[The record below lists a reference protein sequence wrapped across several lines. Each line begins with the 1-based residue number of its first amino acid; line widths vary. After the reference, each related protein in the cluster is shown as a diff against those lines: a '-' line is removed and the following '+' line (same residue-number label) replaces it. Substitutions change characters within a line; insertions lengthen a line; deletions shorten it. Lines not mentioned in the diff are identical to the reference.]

1 MKYFIGTYSNG
12 YCGCDEEV
20 YIIADSEDQADR
32 FMAEGEI
39 NYGYEYA
46 YTTDY
51 EDDEDNAAY
60 WENVTYDLR
69 EATQEEIDEVD
80 ADCWCD
86 IRNI

>member
-12 YCGCDEEV
+12 YCGCDEEI

-32 FMAEGEI
+32 FMAEGEM
-39 NYGYEYA
+39 NYGYEA
-46 YTTDY
+46 AFATDY
-51 EDDEDNAAY
+51 EESPEDASY

-86 IRNI
+86 IRNL